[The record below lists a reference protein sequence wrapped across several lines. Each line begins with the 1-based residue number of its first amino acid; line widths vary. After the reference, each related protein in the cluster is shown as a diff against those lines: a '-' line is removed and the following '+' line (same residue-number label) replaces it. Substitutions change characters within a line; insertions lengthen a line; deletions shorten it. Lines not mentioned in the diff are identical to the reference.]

1 MKLMTLTINDFIK
14 ELSSASP
21 APGGGSV
28 SAFAGVLCASL
39 CIMVANLTLGKKKYQ
54 NDYSTI
60 ESAKEEA
67 EMLLNKLSVLVD
79 SDTQAYKDLAA
90 AFKLPKSTEEEKKLR
105 KNTIQEATKAAAR
118 VPMEI
123 LEATVMLAGPV
134 KIVVQNGNPN
144 CISDA
149 GVGAQLLKSAA
160 MGAAYNVLINLPGID
175 DEILKKNVGE
185 KVARLLIQV
194 ETIANEIENE
204 IRNRLF

>member
-1 MKLMTLTINDFIK
+1 MKLMTLTINDFVK

-67 EMLLNKLSVLVD
+67 EMLLHKLSVLVD

-123 LEATVMLAGPV
+123 LEATVMLSGPV
-134 KIVVQNGNPN
+134 KTVVQNGNPN

-175 DEILKKNVGE
+175 DEILKKNVGKE
-185 KVARLLIQV
+185 VTRLLIQV